1 MMNFLLR
8 KRSNTAKPSLASGFT
23 LIELL
28 VVIAII
34 AVLIALLLPAVQ
46 ASREAARRAQCK
58 NNLKQIGLAL
68 QNYEGTIGCFP
79 LGGRN
84 APGLTF
90 AGSASWEGVS
100 FWVGLLPYVD
110 QGNLQK
116 KVNTQ
121 SAASGNLIMEPNGPA
136 VSGINMKLLR
146 CPSSVLPELVTMGSF
161 QRANSSAIVLGTPT
175 NYKTLPL
182 LENPL
187 SRNFQFSFDGAF
199 E

>member
-1 MMNFLLR
+1 MSLTSTSH
-8 KRSNTAKPSLASGFT
+8 RSSSAVQPTRGFT

-46 ASREAARRAQCK
+46 ASRESARRAQCK

-100 FWVGLLPYVD
+100 FWVGLLPYLHFPKFVR
-110 QGNLQK
+110 L
-116 KVNTQ
+116 
-121 SAASGNLIMEPNGPA
+121 
-136 VSGINMKLLR
+136 
-146 CPSSVLPELVTMGSF
+146 
-161 QRANSSAIVLGTPT
+161 TPRG
-175 NYKTLPL
+175 Y
-182 LENPL
+182 
-187 SRNFQFSFDGAF
+187 RGF
-199 E
+199 